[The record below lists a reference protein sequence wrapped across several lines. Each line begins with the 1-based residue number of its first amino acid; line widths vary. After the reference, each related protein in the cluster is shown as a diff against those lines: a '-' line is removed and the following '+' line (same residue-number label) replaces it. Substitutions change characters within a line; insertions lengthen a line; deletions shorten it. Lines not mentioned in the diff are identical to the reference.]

1 MKPHAFDVVKGMYPS
16 LDGTPSLGLF
26 VVIYTE
32 EKDSDIHYNK
42 NIVGLKLT
50 SKPLFLDKYS
60 YALPQYR
67 NKFLDKDSWVQCNKP
82 HVLDIDECTVIGQID
97 LGTRMAL
104 YRRFKEF
111 LIESDNQM
119 LDFIPVKGGK

>member
-1 MKPHAFDVVKGMYPS
+1 MRPYAFNVVKGKYPD

-42 NIVGLKLT
+42 NVVGLKLT

-60 YALPQYR
+60 YALSQYR

-82 HVLDIDECTVIGQID
+82 HVLDIDKCTIIGQID

-119 LDFIPVKGGK
+119 LDSIPVKGGK

>member
-1 MKPHAFDVVKGMYPS
+1 MFSPFCVVKAKYQDLSGAS
-16 LDGTPSLGLF
+16 ALGLF

-32 EKDSDIHYNK
+32 EKDKDIHYKK
-42 NIVGLKLT
+42 NVVGLKIT

-60 YALPQYR
+60 YALNAYR
-67 NKFLDKDSWVQCNKP
+67 VPFLDKDSWVQCNKP
-82 HVLDIDECTVIGQID
+82 HVLDLGTVQYLGKID

-119 LDFIPVKGGK
+119 LDQIPVKGER